1 MQAVEVRAKM
11 PQSSRER
18 TTNKLKVIVMV
29 IPCGMCINAFVQILL
44 VMALMCFFVG
54 TNAAIAAPSNML
66 KQPAIEVSVT
76 LGNTTNELKFFPDRL
91 KFESGKRYKLV
102 LTNPSAIKHYFT
114 DKDFADAIWTQK
126 VDAGNVEIKGAVN
139 NLELRPG
146 SKAEWVFVA
155 MKPGS
160 YPLRCTVPGH
170 AEAGMRGVISI
181 E

>member
-1 MQAVEVRAKM
+1 MG
-11 PQSSRER
+11 
-18 TTNKLKVIVMV
+18 
-29 IPCGMCINAFVQILL
+29 IPCGMRTVALVRILL
-44 VMALMCFFVG
+44 VIILWCFG
-54 TNAAIAAPSNML
+54 ATSAAIAAPSASVNML
-66 KQPAIEVSVT
+66 NQPAIEVSVT
-76 LGNTTNELKFFPDRL
+76 LGNAANELKFFPDRL
-91 KFESGKRYKLV
+91 KFQSGKRYKLV
-102 LTNPSAIKHYFT
+102 LTNPSVTKHYFT

-146 SKAEWVFVA
+146 AKAEWVFVA

-170 AEAGMRGVISI
+170 AEAGMRGIVTI

>member
-1 MQAVEVRAKM
+1 MRAA
-11 PQSSRER
+11 
-18 TTNKLKVIVMV
+18 TYI
-29 IPCGMCINAFVQILL
+29 QILL
-44 VMALMCFFVG
+44 VTALCVWGG
-54 TNAAIAAPSNML
+54 TGVAIAAPNPSNML

-76 LGNTTNELKFFPDRL
+76 LSNATNELKFFPDRL

-102 LTNPSAIKHYFT
+102 LTNPSATKHYFT

-139 NLELRPG
+139 DLELRPG
-146 SKAEWVFVA
+146 AKAEWVFVA
-155 MKPGS
+155 IKPGS

-170 AEAGMRGVISI
+170 AEAGMRGIVAI

>member
-1 MQAVEVRAKM
+1 MM
-11 PQSSRER
+11 
-18 TTNKLKVIVMV
+18 
-29 IPCGMCINAFVQILL
+29 IPCRVMRSAALRILL
-44 VMALMCFFVG
+44 VVALWCLGG
-54 TNAAIAAPSNML
+54 TSVAIAAPSSAANVL
-66 KQPAIEVSVT
+66 NQPAIVVSVT
-76 LGNTTNELKFFPDRL
+76 LGNTANELKFFPDRL

-102 LTNPSAIKHYFT
+102 LTNPSATKHYFT
-114 DKDFADAIWTQK
+114 DKDFADAIWSQK

-146 SKAEWVFVA
+146 AKAEWVFVA

-170 AEAGMRGVISI
+170 AEAGMKGIIAI

>member
-1 MQAVEVRAKM
+1 MA
-11 PQSSRER
+11 
-18 TTNKLKVIVMV
+18 
-29 IPCGMCINAFVQILL
+29 IPCRMRTVALVRILL
-44 VMALMCFFVG
+44 VITLWCFGATSAV
-54 TNAAIAAPSNML
+54 IAAPSASANML
-66 KQPAIEVSVT
+66 SQTAIEVSVT
-76 LGNTTNELKFFPDRL
+76 LGNVANELKFFPDRL
-91 KFESGKRYKLV
+91 KLQSGKRYKLV
-102 LTNPSAIKHYFT
+102 LTNPSATKHYFT

-146 SKAEWVFVA
+146 AKAEWVFVA

-170 AEAGMRGVISI
+170 AEAGMRGIVAI

>member
-1 MQAVEVRAKM
+1 M
-11 PQSSRER
+11 
-18 TTNKLKVIVMV
+18 VIV
-29 IPCGMCINAFVQILL
+29 IPCGMRLAACIQTLL
-44 VMALMCFFVG
+44 VTVLLWCFSG
-54 TNAAIAAPSNML
+54 TYSAIAAPNTPNML

-76 LGNTTNELKFFPDRL
+76 LSNATNELKFFPDRL
-91 KFESGKRYKLV
+91 KFESGKRYKLI
-102 LTNPSAIKHYFT
+102 LTNPSATKHYFT

-139 NLELRPG
+139 DLELRPG
-146 SKAEWVFVA
+146 AKAEWVFVA

-170 AEAGMRGVISI
+170 AEAGMKGIVAI

>member
-1 MQAVEVRAKM
+1 MDRSLVDCPARRYSLGEKQEMV
-11 PQSSRER
+11 
-18 TTNKLKVIVMV
+18 VMANA
-29 IPCGMCINAFVQILL
+29 CIQILL
-44 VMALMCFFVG
+44 VMTLWCFGFSR
-54 TNAAIAAPSNML
+54 AAIAAPSSSANML
-66 KQPAIEVSVT
+66 KQPEIEVSVT
-76 LGNTTNELKFFPDRL
+76 LGNATNELKFFPDRL

-102 LTNPSAIKHYFT
+102 LTNPSATKHYFT

-146 SKAEWVFVA
+146 AKAEWVFVA
-155 MKPGS
+155 MKSGS

-170 AEAGMRGVISI
+170 AEAGMKGIVAI

>member
-1 MQAVEVRAKM
+1 MAISFIR
-11 PQSSRER
+11 
-18 TTNKLKVIVMV
+18 
-29 IPCGMCINAFVQILL
+29 ILL
-44 VMALMCFFVG
+44 AIALMWCFG
-54 TNAAIAAPSNML
+54 DINAAIAAPSTSNML
-66 KQPAIEVSVT
+66 NKPAIAVSVT
-76 LGNTTNELKFFPDRL
+76 LGNTANELKFSPDRL
-91 KFESGKRYKLV
+91 KFESGKRYKLL
-102 LTNPSAIKHYFT
+102 LTNPSATKHYFT

-155 MKPGS
+155 IKPGS

-170 AEAGMRGVISI
+170 AEAGMRGIIAI